1 MSNPAVQWV
10 LDQLQPVVDDQPA
23 DHPLKRINRDESKL
37 LEGDI
42 RKRKADLLKGNYVGA
57 GHVDHADTPIGTEY
71 DLESEDVVGVRIEGL
86 SRASGDFGHIDP
98 DGVEGVIFN
107 GDPGLVQQIK
117 TALYEGRRTPDAGR
131 STVEF
136 TDLKL
141 VNHAPQSH
149 LWSAFHRYDFDVV
162 FEGYEELP

>member
-57 GHVDHADTPIGTEY
+57 GPVDPAHTTIGTEH
-71 DLESEDVVGVRIEGL
+71 SAPTGSGRPGGWG
-86 SRASGDFGHIDP
+86 ASCP
-98 DGVEGVIFN
+98 R
-107 GDPGLVQQIK
+107 P
-117 TALYEGRRTPDAGR
+117 TSCRTR
-131 STVEF
+131 
-136 TDLKL
+136 
-141 VNHAPQSH
+141 
-149 LWSAFHRYDFDVV
+149 
-162 FEGYEELP
+162 